1 MQISGLERA
10 LGRVQNIMDRF
21 VPPPAATAPGPE
33 SDAAGLNPEVAQT
46 ALRTG
51 FGAELDRMI
60 EAESLRQGVAP
71 DLVRAIVQVESGGRV
86 DARSRAGAI
95 GLMQLMP
102 GTATSL
108 GVDPEDP
115 AQNLAGGVRYLRDMA
130 AQFGDLDRTL
140 AAYNAGPGAVR
151 RFNGVPPYAETQNYI
166 QSIRQ
171 ILDER
176 G

>member
-1 MQISGLERA
+1 
-10 LGRVQNIMDRF
+10 MDRF
-21 VPPPAATAPGPE
+21 VLSPATTGAGPE
-33 SDAAGLNPEVAQT
+33 SQPRANPEPEQT

-71 DLVRAIVQVESGGRV
+71 DLVRAIVQVESGGRT

-102 GTATSL
+102 GTASML